1 MKRILLA
8 LIAVMLCATLFAC
21 ASASPSGT
29 YKDKAGVNIYEF
41 SGDTVKITALA
52 AEVGTFE
59 YEMDGNTVV
68 IKDYTVSGMTYDEE
82 TDTLTVNGVSFTKG
96 K

>member
-1 MKRILLA
+1 MKRFLLA
-8 LIAVMLCATLFAC
+8 LLALLLCATLFAC

-29 YKDKAGVNIYEF
+29 YKDKTGITIYEF

-59 YEMDGNTVV
+59 YEMDGNAVV
-68 IKDYTVSGMTYDEE
+68 IKDYTVAGMTYDEE
-82 TDTLTVNGVSFTKG
+82 TDVLTVNGVAFTKA